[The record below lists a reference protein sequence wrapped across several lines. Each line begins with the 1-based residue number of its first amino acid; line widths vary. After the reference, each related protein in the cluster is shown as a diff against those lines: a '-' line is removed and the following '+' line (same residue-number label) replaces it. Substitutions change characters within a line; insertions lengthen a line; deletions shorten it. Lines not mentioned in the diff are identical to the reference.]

1 MDKYAALAQLAE
13 HRWLSPE
20 EYKVIRTAMEAMG
33 ESGPAKRPRKS
44 LSALHGTPHAELE
57 GVVFAFSDSSVEGIV
72 KDFTHPRGKQRCSIC
87 HKFRKKHICSG
98 IPCPSKSVCG
108 VAKLHPPGRKKSKA
122 KSRGSGKAKE
132 KSKGKGKK
140 KKGKTSSSAASSS
153 SSKKEERSSSG
164 SQSGKGKGKGKETQH
179 QCQHHCHH
187 HAAATTTTTT
197 TTTSTTAT
205 TATTSTTAA
214 TAIIPTTTTT
224 STSSTATS
232 SGLPS
237 TMPPPVAMALE
248 HSSLGLPPA
257 GLSPPRTPS
266 RHLRMDM
273 GMGELGMDMRLGVD
287 MGLVPMGLSGI
298 GDLELGDHLMFNL
311 TSPGSDML
319 LLTPPSSSSS
329 FRGVQ
334 TRSSTKKRRRM
345 LLASIEKERKTTSST
360 ASSSATSS
368 SSLELS
374 NRPKHLQFDDPVPY
388 PDFLL
393 QADDE

>member
-13 HRWLSPE
+13 HHWVSAE

-33 ESGPAKRPRKS
+33 EDGPAKRPSKS
-44 LSALHGTPHAELE
+44 LNELHGTAPAELD

-72 KDFTHPRGKQRCSIC
+72 KDFSHPRGQQRCSTC
-87 HKFRKKHICSG
+87 HKFRKKHICSK
-98 IPCPSKSVCG
+98 IPCPSKAVCG
-108 VAKLHPPGRKKSKA
+108 VAKLHPPGKKKSKA
-122 KSRGSGKAKE
+122 KSRGSGRAKE

-140 KKGKTSSSAASSS
+140 DNKGKSSSKAASSS
-153 SSKKEERSSSG
+153 SSKKRETSSSG
-164 SQSGKGKGKGKETQH
+164 SQTGKGKGKGKETQ
-179 QCQHHCHH
+179 Q
-187 HAAATTTTTT
+187 HAAAAIKPIAFTPPSTIATTASTTIPPAT
-197 TTTSTTAT
+197 TTAT
-205 TATTSTTAA
+205 TA
-214 TAIIPTTTTT
+214 P
-224 STSSTATS
+224 TSSTTTS

-237 TMPPPVAMALE
+237 TSTMPPPPPPVAMALE
-248 HSSLGLPPA
+248 HSALGLPPA

-287 MGLVPMGLSGI
+287 MGLVPMGLGM
-298 GDLELGDHLMFNL
+298 GDLELGDHLMFTL

-319 LLTPPSSSSS
+319 LLTPPPSSSS

-345 LLASIEKERKTTSST
+345 LLASIEKERKTST
-360 ASSSATSS
+360 TTTTTSS
-368 SSLELS
+368 SSASSSGSS